1 MKLSRRQWIRLVAGT
16 LLFAVLNALSMLFT
30 SGTSTLLS
38 WRGLL
43 GVAVLSAFFFLITA
57 WWMST
62 LHPDGED

>member
-1 MKLSRRQWIRLVAGT
+1 MKLSRRQWIRLAAGM
-16 LLFAVLNALSMLFT
+16 LLFAVLDALSTLFT
-30 SGTSTLLS
+30 SGASTLLS

-43 GVAVLSAFFFLITA
+43 GIAVLSAFFFLITA